1 MADSDTTGIVLV
13 TGNKIR
19 DQGTKELAESLKTNT
34 MLTTLDVGG
43 KYAYGCMAVDARG
56 VG

>member
-34 MLTTLDVGG
+34 TLTTLDVGG